1 MRAFASALIALT
13 LALAPATVL
22 ACGMEFDF
30 QIEDE
35 NDALLVALMEE
46 IDEQLE
52 EPAPVDKVQENAIK
66 SAEVEIVLAAET
78 EPAPEPDQS

>member
-1 MRAFASALIALT
+1 MRAYASALVALT

-30 QIEDE
+30 PMEDE

-52 EPAPVDKVQENAIK
+52 EPAPVDKLQGNAIK
-66 SAEVEIVLAAET
+66 SAEIEVVLAAET
-78 EPAPEPDQS
+78 EPASDPDQS